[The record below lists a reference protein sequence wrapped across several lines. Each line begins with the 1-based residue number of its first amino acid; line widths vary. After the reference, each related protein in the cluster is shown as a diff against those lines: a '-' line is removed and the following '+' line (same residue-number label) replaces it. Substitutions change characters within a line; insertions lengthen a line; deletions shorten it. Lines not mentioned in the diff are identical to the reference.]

1 MTKKSN
7 SQSVS
12 DYRRKRKMDLLQVA
26 GNKCNLCGY
35 NKAVSA
41 LEFHHIDPSQK
52 NYGIAS
58 KGTCHSIQKDL
69 LELKKCILVCSNC
82 HREIHENQYSQQD
95 LWEKQFYDEEYANK
109 LTTLK
114 KDIILYCSQ
123 CGTQI
128 THDSK
133 TGMCAKCVAVIS
145 RKCERPSRDEMK
157 QLLQKYSFTE
167 LGRMFNVSDN
177 SVRKWCVKY
186 NLPSRKKDIDLIQ
199 DWSKI

>member
-1 MTKKSN
+1 MSKKSN

-12 DYRRKRKMDLLQVA
+12 DYRRNRKINLLRVA

-35 NKAVSA
+35 DKAISA
-41 LEFHHIDPSQK
+41 LEFHHIDPTQK
-52 NYGIAS
+52 EYSIAS
-58 KGTCHSIQKDL
+58 KGTCHNIQKDL
-69 LELKKCILVCSNC
+69 LEVKKCILVCSNC
-82 HREIHENQYSQQD
+82 HREIHENQHSQQS
-95 LWEKQFYDEEYANK
+95 LWKKQIYEEEVAK
-109 LTTLK
+109 ELTTLK
-114 KDIILYCSQ
+114 KDIPIYCSN
-123 CGTQI
+123 CGVQI

-133 TGMCAKCVAVIS
+133 TGLCVNCAALAS
-145 RKCERPSRDEMK
+145 RKCERPSREEMK
-157 QLLQKYSFTE
+157 QLIQQYSFTE